1 MIITK
6 EREEKRELKVEAPT
20 MLAPEVSHVLE
31 EKPVQ
36 FKARNL
42 LLFMVFTGSFF
53 TAVAL

>member
-1 MIITK
+1 M
-6 EREEKRELKVEAPT
+6 P
-20 MLAPEVSHVLE
+20 APEVSHVLE

-42 LLFMVFTGSFF
+42 VLFMVFTGSFF